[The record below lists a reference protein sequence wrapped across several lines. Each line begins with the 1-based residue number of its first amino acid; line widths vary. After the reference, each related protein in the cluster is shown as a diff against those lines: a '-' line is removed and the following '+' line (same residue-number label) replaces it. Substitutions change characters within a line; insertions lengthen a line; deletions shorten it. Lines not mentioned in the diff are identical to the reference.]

1 MKQWNK
7 EIFEKRIIKSS
18 QLLLVLMVIVCWLSI
33 KYFYN
38 FYEKAVFFIDPD
50 LSFIHK
56 FIWLI
61 TYSSKEI
68 LGVTVMAIILQV
80 TLGFLGHYY
89 YLLAGKYEQGTRLIW
104 ASCLGLFI
112 LISLVLT
119 LNLLWILG
127 IFSTLVSCLLL
138 YLWGVLCRKEE
149 AVEFEVGEV
158 VKVLGPYKLE
168 TDASDHIAYFKNEW
182 TDYFAVR
189 NFDIRMERQGTK
201 DDYYIQAI
209 LENKES
215 ELVESTKVRKEH

>member
-1 MKQWNK
+1 M
-7 EIFEKRIIKSS
+7 KSS
-18 QLLLVLMVIVCWLSI
+18 KLLVLLMVIVCCLFI
-33 KYFYN
+33 RYFYR
-38 FYEKAVFFIDPD
+38 FYEEAIFFIDPE

-61 TYSSKEI
+61 SYSSKEI
-68 LGVTVMAIILQV
+68 LWITVLGIILLV
-80 TLGFLGHYY
+80 TLGSIGHYY
-89 YLLAGKYEQGTRLIW
+89 YSLDGKYQQGTSLVW
-104 ASCLGLFI
+104 MSCLGLFVI
-112 LISLVLT
+112 IVLVLT
-119 LNLLWILG
+119 VNLLWIIG
-127 IFSTLVSCLLL
+127 IFSTLVSFLLL
-138 YLWGVLCRKEE
+138 YVWGVLYKKEE

-168 TDASDHIAYFKNEW
+168 TDALDHIAYFKNEW